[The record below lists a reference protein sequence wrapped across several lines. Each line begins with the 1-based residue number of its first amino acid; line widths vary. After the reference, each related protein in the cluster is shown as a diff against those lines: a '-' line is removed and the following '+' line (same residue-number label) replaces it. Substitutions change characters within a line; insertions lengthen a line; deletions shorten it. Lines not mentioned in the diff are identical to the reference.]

1 MSKQRGY
8 KMFRL
13 YYVAVSIKLSWKNM
27 TTIRDVDRGHSGCGA
42 TVRGS
47 SISGEK
53 G

>member
-27 TTIRDVDRGHSGCGA
+27 NKIHDADRDLSSSGV
-42 TVRGS
+42 TVRG
-47 SISGEK
+47 
-53 G
+53 